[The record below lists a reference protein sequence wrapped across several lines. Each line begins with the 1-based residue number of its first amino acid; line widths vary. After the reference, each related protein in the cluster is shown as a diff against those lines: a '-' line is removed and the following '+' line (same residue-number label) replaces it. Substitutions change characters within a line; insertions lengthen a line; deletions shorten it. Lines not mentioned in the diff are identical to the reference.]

1 MIKGRKRN
9 RAKENKNQLKIDFT
23 ANVPI
28 EIHIPRHISVNYK
41 KDFIVSKKTMIELVK
56 A

>member
-1 MIKGRKRN
+1 MTKGQRRN
-9 RAKENKNQLKIDFT
+9 RVRKNRNQLTLDFT

-28 EIHIPRHISVNYK
+28 EIHIPRQISVNYK
-41 KDFIVSKKTMIELVK
+41 KEFIVSKKTMIELVK